1 MENDREEIEK
11 LLKLPNG
18 YSYEFHRDE
27 EQQMIN
33 VYIKEVADEDAAL
46 VCNADKLF
54 NNHLLLINENSF
66 IYIALYILASYISYY
81 ILYYYIFNVISLEL
95 DWKTTA

>member
-46 VCNADKLF
+46 VCTLF
-54 NNHLLLINENSF
+54 NNHLLLMKTRLF
-66 IYIALYILASYISYY
+66 I
-81 ILYYYIFNVISLEL
+81 
-95 DWKTTA
+95 